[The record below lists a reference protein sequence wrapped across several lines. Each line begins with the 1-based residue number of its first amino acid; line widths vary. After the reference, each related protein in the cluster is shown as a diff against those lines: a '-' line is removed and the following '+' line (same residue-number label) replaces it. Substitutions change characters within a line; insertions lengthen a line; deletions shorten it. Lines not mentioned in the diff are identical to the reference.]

1 MRLSNHQG
9 GLHRDLKKRND
20 GRGREDG
27 EGRGGL
33 GRGKEG
39 RGEEKRGGER
49 RAMRCPKTFERFQCV
64 PGNLGSHMHICSCVH
79 AQENRT
85 ISKLSTLAV
94 LEPP

>member
-27 EGRGGL
+27 EGRGG
-33 GRGKEG
+33 EG
-39 RGEEKRGGER
+39 RDEKKRGGER
-49 RAMRCPKTFERFQCV
+49 RAMRCPKTFKRFQCV
-64 PGNLGSHMHICSCVH
+64 PGNLGSHMRMCSCVH
-79 AQENRT
+79 AQENRS